1 LELWKSTGNILS
13 WLSRKNFAFD
23 HVVYTRTDIG
33 DDGLNKGIAEN
44 ICATMF
50 KNDIA
55 HMTLEIASP
64 RVLDIVRDIKVTFP
78 DMLGTIGNISI
89 LESCYVLENC

>member
-1 LELWKSTGNILS
+1 MSSADE
-13 WLSRKNFAFD
+13 
-23 HVVYTRTDIG
+23 HVVITTFGIG
-33 DDGLNKGIAEN
+33 DDGLNSGIAEN
-44 ICATMF
+44 ICATTF

-78 DMLGTIGNISI
+78 DMLGTIGNIPI
-89 LESCYVLENC
+89 LKSCYVL